1 MKPIA
6 IIPARGGSKRIP
18 RKNIKLFGGVPII
31 SYPIQELIKSEIFES
46 IYVSTDDSEIA
57 EIAKYYGAN
66 VLSLRSKKLADEV
79 TTTVEVIQ
87 AAVIEYGFGKQKTR
101 QICCVYPT
109 TPFLNRQDVQQGL
122 QILQE
127 GNWEYVISVNKL
139 NFLPQ
144 RTFMLDPNKRVKLN
158 SEQFENKRT
167 QDIDPSYRD
176 AAQFYWG
183 QASSW
188 LACLPI
194 FSSNSTVIEIV
205 GESAFDIDTMEDW
218 DRAENLF
225 KLQRYRLN
233 R

>member
-18 RKNIKLFGGVPII
+18 RKNIKFFGGAPII
-31 SYPIQELIKSEIFES
+31 SYPIQELIKSNIFDS

-57 EIAKYYGAN
+57 EIAKYCGAK
-66 VLSLRSKKLADEV
+66 VPSLRSKKLADDI

-87 AAVIEYGFGKQKTR
+87 AAIIDFGLDKQKTR

-109 TPFLNRQDVQQGL
+109 TPFLNSEDVQQGL
-122 QILQE
+122 KILQE
-127 GNWEYVISVNKL
+127 GDWDYVISANKL

-144 RTFMLDPNKRVKLN
+144 RTFMVGPNKRVKQHFD
-158 SEQFENKRT
+158 QFENKRT

-183 QASSW
+183 RASTW
-188 LACLPI
+188 LARLPI
-194 FSSNSTVIEIV
+194 FSSKSTIIEILR
-205 GESAFDIDTMEDW
+205 ENTFDIDTMEDW
-218 DRAENLF
+218 DRAESLLKYEGVDPN
-225 KLQRYRLN
+225 Q
-233 R
+233 